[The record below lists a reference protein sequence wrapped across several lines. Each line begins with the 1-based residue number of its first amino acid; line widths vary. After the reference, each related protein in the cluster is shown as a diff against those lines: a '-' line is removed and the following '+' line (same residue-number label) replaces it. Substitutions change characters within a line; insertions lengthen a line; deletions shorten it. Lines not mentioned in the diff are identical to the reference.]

1 MTRIT
6 VKLDEAERD
15 AIRALAKDERRDTR
29 AQAALL
35 IRESLEK
42 RGLLE
47 VRATARQ
54 TSGVKNADG

>member
-1 MTRIT
+1 MQLIRIA
-6 VKLDEAERD
+6 LQEDERE
-15 AIRALAKDERRDTR
+15 ALQNLAQDERRDMR